1 MNVLITGGCSY
12 SQINNTDTVWC
23 KHLQE
28 SLGFRFVAHLGH
40 GAAGNAIISRKIISK
55 VLEVIE
61 EGHKPEDIL
70 VGIMW
75 SGAGPSVQTRL

>member
-40 GAAGNAIISRKIISK
+40 GAAGNAIISSQLFLKY
-55 VLEVIE
+55 
-61 EGHKPEDIL
+61 
-70 VGIMW
+70 
-75 SGAGPSVQTRL
+75 